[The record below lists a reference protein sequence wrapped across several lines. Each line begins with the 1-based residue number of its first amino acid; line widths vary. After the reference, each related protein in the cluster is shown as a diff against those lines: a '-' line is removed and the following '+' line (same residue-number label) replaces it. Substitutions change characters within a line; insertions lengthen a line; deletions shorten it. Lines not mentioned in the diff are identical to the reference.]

1 MKFFLDIKR
10 VLTIG
15 KIISFSLLIFFWDLK
30 VNNIDFRLVVF
41 FLLFITFIDSSF
53 SSLKKNF
60 KSFYFVLLLLLFI
73 TLHFYL
79 NLIFDNQSI
88 IFFPKDLFYI
98 LVTLFVIFINLI
110 FIRKNLDHIIFF
122 FIFCFI
128 IFTIINFLWTDYNI
142 LLSIYDRGLLL
153 SCSYHGG
160 WHGYTRFFFSE
171 NSHLAM
177 MSVPVLLYYFLG
189 FSLNKLNFVKK
200 FFFFSFFLFSIIN
213 YTLTFLVGIILCIL
227 LVSFTNIKYFIQ
239 KKVYIK
245 TIFLICL
252 SLFFLISDPECKN
265 KLYNSSS
272 AITNANKNL
281 DLSSAV
287 FINSIHIAKTTIT
300 DRPLGW
306 GLNRYEAAYSNY
318 AINNKVTYNLDELH
332 HKLFVWNLNMKDA
345 SSNFSKLITEFGIFS
360 FIIFLYF
367 IFFSFSNKAN
377 LQEKLFLNS
386 IIIIQFLRGAGY
398 FNGGFLF
405 CVLLMFFISLPR
417 KDV

>member
-1 MKFFLDIKR
+1 MKFFLDIKKI
-10 VLTIG
+10 LTIG
-15 KIISFSLLIFFWDLK
+15 KIISFSLLIFFWDLN

-41 FLLFITFIDSSF
+41 FLLFITLIDKDF
-53 SSLKKNF
+53 SSLKKNL
-60 KSFYFVLLLLLFI
+60 KSSYFVLLLLLFI
-73 TLHFYL
+73 TIHFYL

-88 IFFPKDLFYI
+88 IFFPKDLIYI
-98 LVTLFVIFINLI
+98 FVTVFVIFFNLV
-110 FIRKNLDHIIFF
+110 FIRKNLGHIIFF

-128 IFTIINFLWTDYNI
+128 IFTLINFLWTDYNI
-142 LLSIYDRGLLL
+142 LLNIYDRGLLL

-177 MSVPVLLYYFLG
+177 MSVPILLYYFLG
-189 FSLNKLNFVKK
+189 FSLNKLNYVKK
-200 FFFFSFFLFSIIN
+200 FFFFLFFLSSIIN
-213 YTLTFLVGIILCIL
+213 YTLTFLVGMILCIL
-227 LVSFTNIKYFIQ
+227 SVSFSNIKYFIR
-239 KKVYIK
+239 KKVYFK
-245 TIFLICL
+245 TFFLIFLC
-252 SLFFLISDPECKN
+252 LFFLIYDPECKS

-272 AITNANKNL
+272 AITKANKNL

-306 GLNRYEAAYSNY
+306 GINRYEDAYTKY
-318 AINNKVTYNLDELH
+318 AINNKVSYNLDEFH
-332 HKLFVWNLNMKDA
+332 PKLFVWNLNIKDA

-377 LQEKLFLNS
+377 FQEKLFLNS
-386 IIIIQFLRGAGY
+386 IIITQFLRGAGY

-405 CVLLMFFISLPR
+405 CILLMLFISLSR

>member
-1 MKFFLDIKR
+1 MKFFLDIKKI
-10 VLTIG
+10 LTIG
-15 KIISFSLLIFFWDLK
+15 KIISFSLLIFFWDLN

-41 FLLFITFIDSSF
+41 FLLFITLIDKDF
-53 SSLKKNF
+53 SSLKKNL
-60 KSFYFVLLLLLFI
+60 KSSYFVLLLLLFI
-73 TLHFYL
+73 TVHFYL
-79 NLIFDNQSI
+79 NLIFDDQSI
-88 IFFPKDLFYI
+88 IFFPKDLIYI
-98 LVTLFVIFINLI
+98 LVTVFVIFFNLV
-110 FIRKNLDHIIFF
+110 FIRKNLGHIIFF

-128 IFTIINFLWTDYNI
+128 IFTLINFLWTDYNI
-142 LLSIYDRGLLL
+142 LLNIYDRGLLL

-177 MSVPVLLYYFLG
+177 MSVPILLYYFLG
-189 FSLNKLNFVKK
+189 FSLNKLNYVKK
-200 FFFFSFFLFSIIN
+200 FFFFFFFLSSIIN
-213 YTLTFLVGIILCIL
+213 YTLTFLVGMILCIL
-227 LVSFTNIKYFIQ
+227 SVSFSNIKYFIQ
-239 KKVYIK
+239 KKVYFK
-245 TIFLICL
+245 TFFLIFLC
-252 SLFFLISDPECKN
+252 LFFLIYDPECKS
-265 KLYNSSS
+265 KLYNSGS
-272 AITNANKNL
+272 AITKANKNL

-306 GLNRYEAAYSNY
+306 GLNRYEAAYTKY
-318 AINNKVTYNLDELH
+318 AINNKVTYNLDEFH
-332 HKLFVWNLNMKDA
+332 PKLFAWNLNIKDA

-386 IIIIQFLRGAGY
+386 IIITQFLRGAGY

-405 CVLLMFFISLPR
+405 CVLLMLFISLSR
-417 KDV
+417 KNV